1 MSARNAHPRWWGG
14 WCDICLYPARIGGC
28 YGESMDRRPG
38 FEIKDQAISFIR
50 LVVHLGSAA
59 LLLVLGLGFRRL
71 IDWALQDLPGSEY
84 VERLL
89 GGVTTIA
96 IALVA
101 LGVIVT
107 GLWVFVSD
115 TYTDLIVR
123 QRYNKALLEKAE
135 THEDADAQ

>member
-1 MSARNAHPRWWGG
+1 
-14 WCDICLYPARIGGC
+14 
-28 YGESMDRRPG
+28 MDRRPG
-38 FEIKDQAISFIR
+38 FEIKDQAISFVR

-59 LLLVLGLGFRRL
+59 LLLVLGLGFRWL
-71 IDWALQDLPGSEY
+71 IDWALQDLPGGEY

-123 QRYNKALLEKAE
+123 QRYNRTLLEKAE

>member
-1 MSARNAHPRWWGG
+1 
-14 WCDICLYPARIGGC
+14 
-28 YGESMDRRPG
+28 MDRRPG
-38 FEIKDQAISFIR
+38 FEIKDQAISFVR

-59 LLLVLGLGFRRL
+59 LLLVLGLGFRWL
-71 IDWALQDLPGSEY
+71 IDWALQDLPGSEH

-123 QRYNKALLEKAE
+123 QRYNRALLEKAE
-135 THEDADAQ
+135 THEDADEQ